1 MTPAENRHRISIH
14 ALRKESDRH
23 IAATECDVM
32 LFQSTL
38 SVRRA
43 TDTIFGNCHNYGIS
57 IHALRKESDGYVQ
70 EVAEHLDIS
79 IHALRKES
87 DLFEIFVPLRQS
99 ISIHALRKESD
110 RSLAAAYSDATG
122 FQSTLSV
129 RRATGDVAFWKRSGI
144 FQSTLSVRR
153 ATRHVA

>member
-87 DLFEIFVPLRQS
+87 D
-99 ISIHALRKESD
+99 

-129 RRATGDVAFWKRSGI
+129 RRAT
-144 FQSTLSVRR
+144 
-153 ATRHVA
+153 